1 MWRVETLQ
9 ILTNLITIVTLCGMY
24 SYYLHLINEE
34 TEAKKVEWFARVKE
48 LLMIRARIRTEAA
61 CLRVC
66 SSISVL
72 NQQNYNVGESMGS
85 IPFSSWLWSVFPGIH
100 CHCIYFS
107 LSHLVLGHCPCRLFW
122 ILQNDLLTYSQPVLC
137 LEETLWGCPV
147 FLNWDFAP
155 GTLDNV

>member
-1 MWRVETLQ
+1 MWRVETSQ
-9 ILTNLITIVTLCGMY
+9 ILTHLITIVTICGMY

-34 TEAKKVEWFARVKE
+34 TEARTVEWFARVKE
-48 LLMIRARIRTEAA
+48 LLTIRARIRTEAA
-61 CLRVC
+61 CLWVC
-66 SSISVL
+66 SSIFVL
-72 NQQNYNVGESMGS
+72 NQHSYNMEESTES
-85 IPFSSWLWSVFPGIH
+85 IPFSPWRWSVFPGIH

-107 LSHLVLGHCPCRLFW
+107 LSHLVLGHGTCRLFW
-122 ILQNDLLTYSQPVLC
+122 IFQNDLLSYSQPILR

>member
-9 ILTNLITIVTLCGMY
+9 ILTHLITIVTICGMY

-34 TEAKKVEWFARVKE
+34 TEARTVEWFVRVKE
-48 LLMIRARIRTEAA
+48 LLTIRARIRTEAA
-61 CLRVC
+61 CLWIC
-66 SSISVL
+66 SSIFVL
-72 NQQNYNVGESMGS
+72 NQHSYNMEESMES
-85 IPFSSWLWSVFPGIH
+85 IPFSPWRWSVFPGIH

-107 LSHLVLGHCPCRLFW
+107 LSLLVLGHGTCRLFW
-122 ILQNDLLTYSQPVLC
+122 IFQNDLLSYSQPILC
-137 LEETLWGCPV
+137 LEETLWGCLV